1 MNEQQIGDV
10 WTLFK
15 EYVDKKQVEIVAE
28 KFVDM
33 LADYGVDDHV
43 FKEVLGVDADLDAAI
58 SYYLDID
65 TDSDDDEDWDE

>member
-15 EYVDKKQVEIVAE
+15 EYIDKKQLEIVAE
-28 KFVDM
+28 KFIDL

-43 FKEVLGVDADLDAAI
+43 FKDALGVDADLDTAI
-58 SYYLDID
+58 GYYLDID
-65 TDSDDDEDWDE
+65 TDSDDEDWDE